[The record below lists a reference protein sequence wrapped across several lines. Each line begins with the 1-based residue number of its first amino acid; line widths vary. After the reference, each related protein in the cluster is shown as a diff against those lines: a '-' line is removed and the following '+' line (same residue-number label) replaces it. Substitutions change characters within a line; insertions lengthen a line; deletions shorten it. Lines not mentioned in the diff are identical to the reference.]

1 VLGQKACQQTAN
13 LAVVLHDKAMWRP
26 FHAIIRNIQNIGRN
40 VIMVTEYFEPRAEH
54 EMLHAAGSADFKQKH
69 RTPRFVA

>member
-1 VLGQKACQQTAN
+1 VLGQKARQQTAN

-26 FHAIIRNIQNIGRN
+26 FHAIIRNIQNIGPN
-40 VIMVTEYFEPRAEH
+40 VIMVTEYFERRAEH
-54 EMLHAAGSADFKQKH
+54 EVLHAAGSADVEQKH